1 MLHGV
6 IQIYA
11 SELAPKARGS
21 AMAMHSA
28 SFFLGNAIGPV
39 VYGLALPAVGLT
51 ATVVPAGAILIGVG
65 IVCAHALRRD
75 PPAA

>member
-1 MLHGV
+1 
-6 IQIYA
+6 
-11 SELAPKARGS
+11 
-21 AMAMHSA
+21 MAMHSA

-65 IVCAHALRRD
+65 VVCAGALRRV
-75 PPAA
+75 